1 MASFQVQP
9 PEIFTFKPEDWLKW
23 SRRFERFRMAS
34 GLEKESEESQ
44 VNNLIYSMGSEADD
58 IVQSL
63 GIAEGDQKKYDVVKK
78 KLEDFFT
85 IKRNVIFG
93 ELSLTCEVSRK
104 EKPST
109 CLLRTSAFYAKN

>member
-9 PEIFTFKPEDWLKW
+9 PEKFTSKPEDWLKW

-44 VNNLIYSMGSEADD
+44 VNTLIYSMGSEADD

-63 GIAEGDQKKYDVVKK
+63 GIAEGDQKKYDVV
-78 KLEDFFT
+78 
-85 IKRNVIFG
+85 N
-93 ELSLTCEVSRK
+93 
-104 EKPST
+104 
-109 CLLRTSAFYAKN
+109 